1 MLLTAGNLNLQRL
14 LGGHASGKKLAK
26 IAIGTNAT
34 AVDVTDSAITSAVT
48 KAVTTVNYLPGN
60 IVEFQAQID
69 AGDPA
74 MTINEVGLLNDDN
87 VLCHRKVITP
97 KVKVDGVTY
106 IVAYQIKIK

>member
-1 MLLTAGNLNLQRL
+1 MLLTAGNLNVQQL
-14 LGGHASGKKLAK
+14 LAGNASGKKISK
-26 IAIGTNAT
+26 ISIGTNAT
-34 AVDVTDSAITSAVT
+34 PPDPADTAITAPVT
-48 KAVTTVNYLPGN
+48 KSVSAVNYLPGG
-60 IVEFQAQID
+60 IVEFQATIE

-106 IVAYQIKIK
+106 IVAYQVKVK